1 MDTAWAQLQAY
12 TKTYTSSQPLS
23 PVTDTWVPH
32 VIFFFLLS
40 SSSLAERVDGD
51 GEQQQPH
58 TAEQQQHVAERSSR
72 PGRLA

>member
-23 PVTDTWVPH
+23 PVTDTRAAQ

-40 SSSLAERVDGD
+40 SSSLAERVDGE
-51 GEQQQPH
+51 GEQQQQH
-58 TAEQQQHVAERSSR
+58 TAE
-72 PGRLA
+72 